1 MKKFIIMIMFMAAI
15 AGCDQQSQ
23 FESERQQR
31 LAAERQAA
39 KKEASSNG
47 WQAVSFVLCFGSVIL
62 LIVGASLGSAARKHA
77 KPRD

>member
-1 MKKFIIMIMFMAAI
+1 MKKFIIMITLAAAL

-23 FESERQQR
+23 FDSERQRR

-39 KKEASSNG
+39 EKEASSNG
-47 WQAVSFVLCFGSVIL
+47 WQAVSFFLCFGSVIL
-62 LIVGASLGSAARKHA
+62 LAVGASLGSAARKNA